1 MSFIKNLFVKQI
13 DRTIDSVIKTDA
25 TDTLKQELEEYV
37 ITDEIAKNLQH
48 FLDVYNAPQDSNG
61 VWISGFFG
69 SGKSHL
75 LKMLKYLLD
84 NKVVPG
90 MEQSP
95 LEIFLPKCR
104 EEFLRSDLRK
114 AVEKTSVNVLFNVA
128 QKADG
133 AGQDNADALLG
144 VFVKVFNDICGY
156 YADDP
161 IVADFERNLDKLGK
175 LGDFKAAFTQITGTE
190 WEESRS
196 AAEFFSVDI
205 SKAYA
210 QITGNPEYE
219 NRELLN
225 PDTYRVSIESF
236 GEMVYEWIKKE
247 EEKRGIREL
256 RLNFFVDEIGQFI
269 ANNTKL
275 MLNLQTISE
284 TFTTKCKGQVW
295 LIVTAQEDLGT
306 IVGDMN
312 KSQGNDF
319 SKIQDRFKTRLK
331 LNSTDVEE
339 VIQRRLFEKSEASKA
354 ELLSLYASQ
363 QDNFHTLFTFGDGSR
378 SFANFKDS
386 NHFLMSYPVVPYQY
400 DLFQK
405 SLRGLSDH
413 NAFTGR
419 YTSVGARSMLGV
431 FQQAVVSMGE
441 RSLGALVS
449 FDLLFDGIHNMLK
462 TDVQTAVNDA
472 IKTLDDDLAVRVL
485 KCLLMVR
492 YVSEFK
498 ASANNLAI
506 MLLDGFNGNLSDCTK
521 KIQEVLNRLERE
533 TYIRREKNLY
543 FYLTNEEKDIENEIK
558 QVDVTTDTIINE
570 IRTFIYD
577 RILGVQKVR
586 HFKTGADYSITRILD
601 GKTYGREYELN
612 VHVVTPYNEQ
622 LSAPEKLI
630 LNNMGDHSLL
640 VLMKEHERVID
651 DLRLYK
657 QTDLF
662 VKQNQ
667 GASDRGESYQ
677 RLLRDKAEQNNSRHG
692 EIKTI
697 LETLLLDA
705 QFFVNGEKKT
715 VKGSNP
721 IDKLNDGVNTL
732 IDTVYTNLAMVE
744 NGKFAEQSV
753 KQILVSHQ
761 EADLN
766 LPMASQ
772 PFAPA
777 QMELLSKIKNLLSR
791 SRVTLQSLIEEM
803 GKIPY
808 GWSINA
814 TLSVLAYL
822 VRNNKVE
829 IELDGRPLD
838 AKELAKQFFS
848 VPTRVQ
854 LVINLTQHFD
864 IAQIQQLNQF
874 FNDYF
879 DVQDSTLEPK
889 ELIAKT
895 QDGLKGNL
903 DEIQNLLLTQK
914 EKYPFIEVLTP
925 MAELLAKVVQSAQKS
940 AWLLTDFS
948 QEEKNALCE
957 AAENNLRPIRIFLK
971 GAQCKIYD
979 EAKQVLVDYQAN
991 LRFVDDQSKVEAVSK
1006 MLDDVNCFRG
1016 NKMQKLKQFTTEL
1029 NTALQ
1034 QARENYV
1041 VQARKKLDT
1050 WRNELLQNEHYQN
1063 CSKAQQESLMN
1074 KYNDKASDITMQ
1086 SSIPNIQV
1094 MVDEWERIGFV
1105 QLLQKAEEWGRSM
1118 MREDPLIVVHVKEL
1132 QVAIG
1137 KSFIENES
1145 DIDAYLSQ
1153 LKEVMMAEIAGK
1165 KKIRY

>member
-95 LEIFLPKCR
+95 LEVFLPKCR
-104 EEFLRSDLRK
+104 EEFLKSDLRK
-114 AVEKTSVNVLFNVA
+114 AAEKPSVNVLFNVA

-133 AGQDNADALLG
+133 AGQDNTDALLG

-175 LGDFKAAFTQITGTE
+175 LADFKEAFAQISGAD

-219 NRELLN
+219 NRDLLKTEN
-225 PDTYRVSIESF
+225 YRVSIESF

-284 TFTTKCKGQVW
+284 TFTTKCRGQVW

-312 KSQGNDF
+312 KAQGNDF

-339 VIQRRLFEKSEASKA
+339 VIQRRLFEKTEACRA
-354 ELLSLYASQ
+354 ELLSLYAHQ

-378 SFANFKDS
+378 SFANFKDEK
-386 NHFLMSYPVVPYQY
+386 HFLMSYPVVPYQY

-413 NAFTGR
+413 NAFTGK

-431 FQQAVVSMGE
+431 FQQAVVNVGE

-462 TDVQTAVNDA
+462 TEVQTAINDA
-472 IKTLDDDLAVRVL
+472 IRNLDDDLAVRVL

-506 MLLDGFNGNLSDCTK
+506 MLLDGFHVNLSECTK
-521 KIQEVLNRLERE
+521 KVQEVLNRLERE

-558 QVDVTTDTIINE
+558 QVDVSTDALINE
-570 IRTFIYD
+570 LRLCVYD
-577 RILGVQKVR
+577 RILGLTKIR
-586 HFKTGADYSITRILD
+586 HIKTGADYPYTRILD
-601 GKTYGREYELN
+601 GKSYGRDFELG
-612 VHVVTPYNEQ
+612 VHIVTPYNEQ
-622 LSAPEKLI
+622 LSNPSKLI
-630 LNNMGDHSLL
+630 LNNMGDNSLL
-640 VLMKEHERVID
+640 ILMQEHGRVID

-657 QTDLF
+657 QTEIF

-667 GASDRGESYQ
+667 GATDRGETYQ
-677 RLLRDKAEQNNSRHG
+677 RLLQEKTTQNAKRFE
-692 EIKTI
+692 EIKIT
-697 LETLLLDA
+697 LETLIIDA
-705 QFFVNGEKKT
+705 RYYVNACEKQ
-715 VKGSNP
+715 VKGGTP
-721 IDKLNDGVNTL
+721 TDKLTDGVNIL
-732 IDTVYTNLAMVE
+732 IDTVYTNLSMVE
-744 NGKFAEQSV
+744 QAKFTEQSV
-753 KQILVSHQ
+753 KQILVAQHD
-761 EADLN
+761 ADLN
-766 LPMASQ
+766 LPMTSQ
-772 PFAPA
+772 PFASA
-777 QMELLSKIKNLLSR
+777 QMELLSKIRNLLTS
-791 SRVTLQSLIEEM
+791 SRVTLSSLIDEL

-814 TLSVLAYL
+814 TLGVLAYL
-822 VRNNKVE
+822 VRNNQVE

-838 AKELAKQFFS
+838 AKELARQFFL
-848 VPTRVQ
+848 VPSRVQ
-854 LVINLTQHFD
+854 LVINLTQNYD
-864 IAQIQQLNQF
+864 IAQVQQLNRF
-874 FNDYF
+874 YNEYF
-879 DVQDSTLEPK
+879 TAQDSTLEAK

-895 QDGLKGNL
+895 QSGLKGNL
-903 DEIQNLLLTQK
+903 DEIQNRLLSQK
-914 EKYPFIEVLTP
+914 NRYPFIEVLEP
-925 MAELLAKVVQSAQKS
+925 MEELLSKVTQCAQKS

-948 QEEKNALCE
+948 QEDKDALCDQ
-957 AAENNLRPIRIFLK
+957 AENNLRPIRAFLS
-971 GAQCKIYD
+971 GTQREIYD
-979 EAKQVLVDYQAN
+979 AANKLLAEQDAN
-991 LRFVDDQSKVEAVSK
+991 LRYVDAHYVEEVRKILESK
-1006 MLDDVNCFRG
+1006 NCFRG
-1016 NKMQKLKQFTTEL
+1016 NQMSKLKSHTS
-1029 NTALQ
+1029 ALSEALH
-1034 QARENYV
+1034 QAREYHIA
-1041 VQARKKLDT
+1041 QAREKLDG
-1050 WRNELLQNEHYQN
+1050 WRNELIQNEHYQN
-1063 CSKAQQESLMN
+1063 CSADQQSKLLD
-1074 KYNDKASDITMQ
+1074 KYNSKATEITTQ
-1086 SSIPNIQV
+1086 QNIPNMQV
-1094 MVDEWERIGFV
+1094 MVGEWEQIGFV
-1105 QLLQKAEEWGRSM
+1105 ALLQKAEEWGRSV
-1118 MREDPLIVVHVKEL
+1118 MREDPVIVVHVKEL

-1137 KSFIENES
+1137 KSFIENEN
-1145 DIDAYLSQ
+1145 DIDAYLSR
-1153 LKEVMMAEIAGK
+1153 LKEVMMVEIAGK